1 MADPALEDRLIPV
14 HVREMVP
21 AIGVF
26 LIGEIARDQEVG
38 DMLL

>member
-1 MADPALEDRLIPV
+1 MADPAFEYRLISV

-38 DMLL
+38 NVLL